1 MSQTETVARM
11 AGSTARNALQRVQD
25 IEETMQ
31 QVVFQFNQEI
41 TKINENAAVLVEM
54 LGEDAFK
61 ATLKARRDRTEETT
75 VSAQKAAIA
84 DAVAAGTLKSGDVVA
99 ASSLLILTEKLAD
112 GTVLPYGSRVQLPV
126 GQIKEPLR
134 GQFLGKK
141 VGEAVATEPGGH
153 LFEVTEIYE
162 PQQAPAP
169 VVPVVESLP
178 EQVK

>member
-1 MSQTETVARM
+1 MSQVETVARM

-41 TKINENAAVLVEM
+41 TKINENTAVLVEM

-61 ATLKARRDRTEETT
+61 TALKARRDRTEETT
-75 VSAQKAAIA
+75 VSAQKKGVA
-84 DAVAAGTLKSGDVVA
+84 DAVAAGTLKPVDVVVD
-99 ASSLLILTEKLAD
+99 SSLLILTEKLVD
-112 GTVLPYGSRVQLPV
+112 GTAIPYGSRVQLPV

-134 GQFLGKK
+134 SQFLGKK
-141 VGEAVATEPGGH
+141 VGEAVNHDSGH